1 MSQTLCV
8 ECGVLSDA
16 NDCPLCDLEKRV
28 KELERKNVH
37 APSGTNLAR
46 ATSYHLG
53 IEPSGHSEMPS
64 EPKPELYSGFTAEE
78 WEQLAKLDY
87 MLVEGWNDM
96 RTGSDIG
103 FLSNAYIADSGTIRF
118 VFKAC
123 NGSTYG
129 RDFVKLIEQ
138 PNWRPHMTDE
148 CPVPGRVKIQ
158 VEFEDGARAVSLA
171 SRFDWKRVLLRLQ
184 NIRAYR
190 ILVV

>member
-1 MSQTLCV
+1 MSHCDKHT
-8 ECGVLSDA
+8 EDTIDFM
-16 NDCPLCDLEKRV
+16 DCPLCALEKRV
-28 KELERKNVH
+28 EELSQRMTGLEMKRIEPVTIQL
-37 APSGTNLAR
+37 APS
-46 ATSYHLG
+46 
-53 IEPSGHSEMPS
+53 P
-64 EPKPELYSGFTAEE
+64 EPKPYSGLTLEE
-78 WEQLAKLDY
+78 WKQLANLDY

-96 RTGSDIG
+96 GTGSDIG

-171 SRFDWKRVLLRLQ
+171 SRFNWKRVLLRLQ

-190 ILVV
+190 ILGT